1 MLPLDGRQKYDFK
14 REMHYFC
21 PFALLSNPSKTVLMA
36 QTGKLSAKRSKPSY
50 FMAILGVTLVLFI
63 VGVLGWLVLNS
74 RKLEQVIREKAAM
87 NVYINQTTSE
97 KDKDSLLAFVQTHS
111 YVKTYR
117 YIDKEEAK
125 KEWLSQGN
133 ENFTDFIEN
142 NILPRSV
149 EVNFKS
155 EFADSAHIMGFKEQ
169 LQQFSFVSDITFP
182 KEVVARFSLLRKVS
196 LALAGIALVL
206 LALTVIL
213 IDNTIRLAMF
223 SNRFLIKTMQMVGA
237 TRWFIARPL
246 NLRALINGAIAAIIA
261 IIAIIIIVLSL
272 ENWVP
277 ELKALRDTK
286 TLIFLCLVILA
297 IGISITLVSTH
308 RSIIKY
314 LKMKLDDLY

>member
-1 MLPLDGRQKYDFK
+1 MP
-14 REMHYFC
+14 
-21 PFALLSNPSKTVLMA
+21 

-63 VGVLGWLVLNS
+63 VGILGWVVLNS
-74 RKLEQVIREKAAM
+74 RKLEQIVRESTT
-87 NVYINQTTSE
+87 INIFIKQTSTDKE
-97 KDKDSLLAFVQTHS
+97 KDSLLNFVQTHN
-111 YVKTYR
+111 YVKSYR

-125 KEWLSQGN
+125 KEWLNMGN
-133 ENFTDFIEN
+133 ENFNDLIDN
-142 NILPRSV
+142 MVLPRSV
-149 EVNFKS
+149 DVHFKS
-155 EFADSAHIMGFKEQ
+155 EFADSTHMSNFKTE
-169 LQQFSFVSDITFP
+169 LGRFGFVSLVKFP
-182 KEVVARFSLLRKVS
+182 EEVVAKFSLLRKVS
-196 LALAGIALVL
+196 LALATLAIVL

-246 NLRALINGAIAAIIA
+246 NLRAIINGAIAAGIA
-261 IIAIIIIVLSL
+261 IAAIIFVVISV

-277 ELKALRDTK
+277 ELKSLRDNS
-286 TLIFLCLVILA
+286 TLLLLCVVILL

>member
-1 MLPLDGRQKYDFK
+1 M
-14 REMHYFC
+14 
-21 PFALLSNPSKTVLMA
+21 S
-36 QTGKLSAKRSKPSY
+36 QTGKQSAKRSKPSY

-63 VGVLGWLVLNS
+63 VGVLGWVVLNS
-74 RKLEQVIREKAAM
+74 RKLEQVLRESATM
-87 NVYINQTTSE
+87 NVFINQTTSD
-97 KDKDSLLAFVQTHS
+97 KDKDSLLSYVQTHN
-111 YVKTYR
+111 YVKSYR

-125 KEWLSQGN
+125 KEWLNQGN
-133 ENFTDFIEN
+133 EDFNVFIDN
-142 NILPRSV
+142 MMLPRSV
-149 EVNFKS
+149 DVNFKS
-155 EFADSAHIMGFKEQ
+155 EFADSMHMAGFENQ
-169 LQQFSFVSDITFP
+169 LKQFSFVNQVKFP
-182 KEVVARFSLLRKVS
+182 KEVVAKFSLLRKVS
-196 LALAGIALVL
+196 LALAILSLVL

-246 NLRALINGAIAAIIA
+246 NLRAIINGAIAALIA
-261 IIAIIIIVLSL
+261 IGAIVVIVISL

-286 TLIFLCLVILA
+286 TLVILCLVIFL
-297 IGISITLVSTH
+297 IGVSITLVSTH

>member
-1 MLPLDGRQKYDFK
+1 
-14 REMHYFC
+14 
-21 PFALLSNPSKTVLMA
+21 MA
-36 QTGKLSAKRSKPSY
+36 QNGKQSAKRSKPSY

-87 NVYINQTTSE
+87 NIYINQTTPE
-97 KDKDSLLAFVQTHS
+97 KDKDSLLAFVQTHN

-133 ENFTDFIEN
+133 ENIDFIEN

-155 EFADSAHIMGFKEQ
+155 EFADSAHIMGFKDQ
-169 LQQFSFVSDITFP
+169 LQQFSFINDITFP
-182 KEVVARFSLLRKVS
+182 KEVVARFSLLRKIS
-196 LALAGIALVL
+196 LALAGIAIVL
-206 LALTVIL
+206 LALTVVL

-246 NLRALINGAIAAIIA
+246 NLRAIFNGGIAALIA
-261 IIAIIIIVLSL
+261 ITAIIMIVFSL

-277 ELKALRDTK
+277 ELKALRDNK
-286 TLIFLCLVILA
+286 TLVLLCLVILA

>member
-1 MLPLDGRQKYDFK
+1 
-14 REMHYFC
+14 
-21 PFALLSNPSKTVLMA
+21 
-36 QTGKLSAKRSKPSY
+36 
-50 FMAILGVTLVLFI
+50 MAILGVTLVLFI
-63 VGVLGWLVLNS
+63 VGVLGWVVLNS
-74 RKLEQVIREKAAM
+74 RKLEQVLRESATM
-87 NVYINQTTSE
+87 NVFINQTTTE
-97 KDKDSLLAFVQTHS
+97 KDKDTLLAFVQTHN
-111 YVKTYR
+111 YVKSYR

-125 KEWLSQGN
+125 KEWLKQGN
-133 ENFTDFIEN
+133 ENFSDFIEN

-149 EVNFKS
+149 DVNFKS
-155 EFADSAHIMGFKEQ
+155 QFADSVHMVEFQNELKR
-169 LQQFSFVSDITFP
+169 FSFIWEVKYP
-182 KEVVARFSLLRKVS
+182 KEVVAKFSLIRKVS
-196 LALAGIALVL
+196 LALGILAIVL

-246 NLRALINGAIAAIIA
+246 NLRAMINGAISALIA
-261 IIAIIIIVLSL
+261 IIAIVMIVFSM

-277 ELKALRDTK
+277 ELKGLRDNQ
-286 TLIFLCLVILA
+286 TLLLLCLIIFL

>member
-1 MLPLDGRQKYDFK
+1 MP
-14 REMHYFC
+14 
-21 PFALLSNPSKTVLMA
+21 

-63 VGVLGWLVLNS
+63 VGILGWVVLNS
-74 RKLEQVIREKAAM
+74 RKLEQIVRESTT
-87 NVYINQTTSE
+87 INIFIKQTSTDKE
-97 KDKDSLLAFVQTHS
+97 KDSLLSFVQTHS
-111 YVKTYR
+111 YVKNYR

-125 KEWLSQGN
+125 KEWLNMGN
-133 ENFTDFIEN
+133 ENFNDLIDN
-142 NILPRSV
+142 MVLPRSV
-149 EVNFKS
+149 DVHFKS
-155 EFADSAHIMGFKEQ
+155 EFADSAHMSTFKNE
-169 LQQFSFVSDITFP
+169 LGRFGFVSLVKFP
-182 KEVVARFSLLRKVS
+182 EEVVAKFSLLRKVS
-196 LALAGIALVL
+196 LALAILAIVL

-246 NLRALINGAIAAIIA
+246 NLRAVINGAISAGIAIAAIIFVV
-261 IIAIIIIVLSL
+261 ISV

-277 ELKALRDTK
+277 ELKSLRDNS
-286 TLIFLCLVILA
+286 TLLLLCVVILL

>member
-1 MLPLDGRQKYDFK
+1 MP
-14 REMHYFC
+14 
-21 PFALLSNPSKTVLMA
+21 

-63 VGVLGWLVLNS
+63 VGILGWVVLNS
-74 RKLEQVIREKAAM
+74 RKLEQVLRESATM
-87 NVYINQTTSE
+87 NVFINQTTTD
-97 KDKDSLLAFVQTHS
+97 KDKDSLLAFVQTHN
-111 YVKTYR
+111 YVKSYR

-125 KEWLSQGN
+125 KDWLKQGN
-133 ENFTDFIEN
+133 EDFNEFIDN
-142 NILPRSV
+142 MMLPRSV
-149 EVNFKS
+149 DVNFKS
-155 EFADSAHIMGFKEQ
+155 EFADSVHMSGFQNELKN
-169 LQQFSFVSDITFP
+169 FGFITEVKFP
-182 KEVVARFSLLRKVS
+182 REVVAKFSILRKVS
-196 LALAGIALVL
+196 LALVILAVVL

-246 NLRALINGAIAAIIA
+246 NLRAVINGAISAGIA
-261 IIAIIIIVLSL
+261 IIAIVTIVFSM

-277 ELKALRDTK
+277 ELKGLRDNQ
-286 TLIFLCLVILA
+286 TLLLLCLIIFL

>member
-1 MLPLDGRQKYDFK
+1 MP
-14 REMHYFC
+14 
-21 PFALLSNPSKTVLMA
+21 

-63 VGVLGWLVLNS
+63 VGILGWVVLNS
-74 RKLEQVIREKAAM
+74 RKLEQVLRESATM
-87 NVYINQTTSE
+87 NVFINQTTSD
-97 KDKDSLLAFVQTHS
+97 KDKDSLLAFVQTHN
-111 YVKTYR
+111 YVKSYR

-125 KEWLSQGN
+125 KEWLKQGN
-133 ENFTDFIEN
+133 EDFNEFIDN
-142 NILPRSV
+142 MMLPRSV
-149 EVNFKS
+149 DVNFKS
-155 EFADSAHIMGFKEQ
+155 AFADSVHMSGFQNQ
-169 LQQFSFVSDITFP
+169 LKNFGFVTEVKFP
-182 KEVVARFSLLRKVS
+182 REVVAKFNLLRKVS
-196 LALAGIALVL
+196 LALVILAVVL

-246 NLRALINGAIAAIIA
+246 NLRALINGAISALIA
-261 IIAIIIIVLSL
+261 IIAIVIIVFSM

-277 ELKALRDTK
+277 ELKGLRDNQ
-286 TLIFLCLVILA
+286 TLLLLCLIIFL

>member
-1 MLPLDGRQKYDFK
+1 
-14 REMHYFC
+14 
-21 PFALLSNPSKTVLMA
+21 MA

-50 FMAILGVTLVLFI
+50 FMSILGVTLVLFI
-63 VGVLGWLVLNS
+63 VGVLGWVVLNS
-74 RKLEQVIREKAAM
+74 RKLEQVLRESATM
-87 NVYINQTTSE
+87 NVFIDQTTND
-97 KDKDSLLAFVQTHS
+97 KDKDSLLAFVQKHV
-111 YVKTYR
+111 YVKSYR
-117 YIDKEEAK
+117 YIDKDEAK

-133 ENFTDFIEN
+133 EDFNQFIDN
-142 NILPRSV
+142 MVLPRSV
-149 EVNFKS
+149 DVNFKS
-155 EFADSAHIMGFKEQ
+155 EFADSAHMSSFKNE
-169 LQQFSFVSDITFP
+169 LQQFSFVSEVKFP
-182 KEVVARFSLLRKVS
+182 KEVVAKFSLLRKVS
-196 LALAGIALVL
+196 LALAILAMVL

-246 NLRALINGAIAAIIA
+246 NVRALINGAVAALIAIAAIVV
-261 IIAIIIIVLSL
+261 IVLSL

-277 ELKALRDTK
+277 ELKALRDTQ
-286 TLIFLCLVILA
+286 TLLLLCLVILL

>member
-1 MLPLDGRQKYDFK
+1 
-14 REMHYFC
+14 
-21 PFALLSNPSKTVLMA
+21 MA

-50 FMAILGVTLVLFI
+50 FMSILGVTLVLFI
-63 VGVLGWLVLNS
+63 VGVLGWVVVNS
-74 RKLEQVIREKAAM
+74 RKLEQVLRESATM
-87 NVYINQTTSE
+87 NVFIDQTTND
-97 KDKDSLLAFVQTHS
+97 KDKDSLLAFVQKHV
-111 YVKTYR
+111 YVKSYR
-117 YIDKEEAK
+117 YIDKDEAK

-133 ENFTDFIEN
+133 EDFNQFIDN
-142 NILPRSV
+142 MVLPRSV
-149 EVNFKS
+149 DVNFKS
-155 EFADSAHIMGFKEQ
+155 EFADSAHMSSFKNE
-169 LQQFSFVSDITFP
+169 LQQFSFVSEVKFP
-182 KEVVARFSLLRKVS
+182 KEVVAKFSLLRKVS
-196 LALAGIALVL
+196 LALAILAMVL

-246 NLRALINGAIAAIIA
+246 NVRALINGAVAALIAIAAIVV
-261 IIAIIIIVLSL
+261 IVLSL

-277 ELKALRDTK
+277 ELKALRDTQ
-286 TLIFLCLVILA
+286 TLLLLCLVILL

>member
-1 MLPLDGRQKYDFK
+1 
-14 REMHYFC
+14 
-21 PFALLSNPSKTVLMA
+21 MA

-63 VGVLGWLVLNS
+63 VGVLGWVVLNS
-74 RKLEQVIREKAAM
+74 RKLEQVLRESATL
-87 NVYINQTTSE
+87 NVFINQTTSE
-97 KDKDSLLAFVQTHS
+97 KDKDSLLQFVQQHA
-111 YVKTYR
+111 YVKSYR
-117 YIDKEEAK
+117 YIDKDEAK
-125 KEWLSQGN
+125 KEWLAQGN
-133 ENFTDFIEN
+133 EDFNQFIDN
-142 NILPRSV
+142 MVLPRSV
-149 EVNFKS
+149 DVNFKS
-155 EFADSAHIMGFKEQ
+155 DFADSSHMASFKEE
-169 LQQFSFVSDITFP
+169 LQQFTFVNEVKFP
-182 KEVVARFSLLRKVS
+182 KEVVSRFSLLRKVS
-196 LALAGIALVL
+196 LALGAIAIVL

-246 NLRALINGAIAAIIA
+246 NLRALINGALAALMAIAAIIL
-261 IIAIIIIVLSL
+261 IVISL
-272 ENWVP
+272 ENLVP

-286 TLIFLCLVILA
+286 TLALLCLVILL